1 MLQRC
6 HGPSVGLSHMEETV
20 SDNEIHHPT
29 LMLTNGDCVTPA
41 EACCRFMDF
50 WCLSHALTPGQ

>member
-6 HGPSVGLSHMEETV
+6 HGPSVGLFYMETV
-20 SDNEIHHPT
+20 SDNEIHYPT

-50 WCLSHALTPGQ
+50 WRLSHALASGQ